1 MENKQSKSGKFIAII
16 AMFALYGMC
25 GFVTFLAAPAG
36 DIWKYQPGLEGSNAL
51 GMMGLLMNFAPYL
64 FFGVIAGNLLLKLG
78 YKKMALLAV
87 GSGLTGI
94 LLQWASS
101 VFWVGKVF
109 GGFPANWFIYLVG
122 AFISG
127 ISNCF
132 LNTVINPMLNTL
144 GGGGLNGNRLN
155 LGGGTFQGICMAAC
169 PVLIGSFVPDAKTAQ
184 FSQIGM
190 VLLIAAAVF
199 AIAFIIIAFTP
210 IENPVARPSNLTFER
225 SPLAFRHCLLGVIGI
240 FLYMGIESGIGAEL
254 KQWLS
259 DSARSPLLNDVV
271 YGKDIDLGVIAGNAM
286 GLFALMMLIG
296 RLIGTVVGGKVS
308 PRAMLI
314 FVSGFGVIC
323 VSLGMFFS
331 DSTAIT
337 LPLFA
342 KTKFIMTKLPIGALF
357 FILCGLCASVM
368 WGVIFNLS
376 VEGLGK
382 YTEQASGLFMMM
394 VVGGGIL
401 PTIMGKIANVSFMAS
416 FVIPLGCFIYL
427 FIYAMFFTKNVN
439 TDIKVD

>member
-1 MENKQSKSGKFIAII
+1 MSNQENKGGNLLAIFV
-16 AMFALYGMC
+16 MFALYGMC

-36 DIWKYQPGLEGSNAL
+36 DIWKYQPGLAGSNAL
-51 GMMGLLMNFAPYL
+51 GMMGLLMNFTPYL
-64 FFGVIAGNLLLKLG
+64 FFGVISGNLLLKLG

-87 GSGLTGI
+87 GSGLAGI

-101 VFWVGKVF
+101 VFLVGQQL

-122 AFISG
+122 AFVSG

-144 GGGGLNGNRLN
+144 GGGGLRGNRLN

-169 PVLIGSFVPDAKTAQ
+169 PVLIGSFVPDAATAK
-184 FSQIGM
+184 FSDIGA
-190 VLLIAAAVF
+190 VLLAAAAVF
-199 AIAFIIIAFTP
+199 AAAFVVIACLP
-210 IENPVARPSNLTFER
+210 IQNPTQRPANLTFER

-259 DSARSPLLNDVV
+259 DPKVSPLLNKEV
-271 YGKDIDLGVIAGNAM
+271 YGTLDLGVVAGNAM
-286 GLFALMMLIG
+286 GLFGLMMLVG
-296 RLIGTVVGGKVS
+296 RLLGTIFGGKVS
-308 PRAMLI
+308 PRAMLLT
-314 FVSGFGVIC
+314 VSLLGVVF
-323 VSLGMFFS
+323 VSLGMALG
-331 DSTAIT
+331 DSSAVT

-342 KTKFIMTKLPIGALF
+342 KTKFVMTKLPVGALF

-382 YTEQASGLFMMM
+382 YTEKAAGLFMMM

-416 FVIPLGCFIYL
+416 FVIPLVCFAYL
-427 FIYAMFFTKNVN
+427 FVYALAFTKNVN

>member
-1 MENKQSKSGKFIAII
+1 MSSPEKKGGNLIGILT
-16 AMFALYGMC
+16 MFALYGMC

-36 DIWKYQPGLEGSNAL
+36 DIWKYQPGLAGSNAL
-51 GMMGLLMNFAPYL
+51 GMMGLLMNFTPYL

-101 VFWVGKVF
+101 VFLVGKMA

-122 AFISG
+122 AFVSG
-127 ISNCF
+127 VSNCF

-144 GGGGLNGNRLN
+144 GGGGLKGNRLN

-169 PVLIGSFVPDAKTAQ
+169 PVLIGSFVPDAATAK
-184 FSQIGM
+184 FADIGA
-190 VLLIAAAVF
+190 VLLVAAAVF
-199 AIAFIIIAFTP
+199 AVSLVVIAFLPIA
-210 IENPVARPSNLTFER
+210 NPAARPANLTFER

-240 FLYMGIESGIGAEL
+240 FLYMGIESGVGAEL

-259 DSARSPLLNDVV
+259 DPQISPLLDTEV
-271 YGKDIDLGVIAGNAM
+271 YGNVELGVVAGNAM
-286 GLFALMMLIG
+286 GLFGLMMLVG
-296 RLIGTVVGGKVS
+296 RLLGTIFGGKVS
-308 PRAMLI
+308 PRAMLLT
-314 FVSGFGVIC
+314 VSGLGVVC
-323 VSLGMFFS
+323 VSLGMLLGA
-331 DSTAIT
+331 DSVVT

-342 KTKFIMTKLPIGALF
+342 KTKFVMTRLPIGALF

-382 YTEQASGLFMMM
+382 YTEKASGLFMMM

-401 PTIMGKIANVSFMAS
+401 PTIMGKIANVNFMAS
-416 FVIPLGCFIYL
+416 FAIPLVCFIYL
-427 FIYAMFFTKNVN
+427 LVYALFFTKNVN

>member
-1 MENKQSKSGKFIAII
+1 MSSQEKKGGNLIGILT
-16 AMFALYGMC
+16 MFALYGMC

-36 DIWKYQPGLEGSNAL
+36 DIWKYQPGLAGSNAL
-51 GMMGLLMNFAPYL
+51 GMMGLLMNFTPYL

-87 GSGLTGI
+87 GSGLAGI

-101 VFWVGKVF
+101 VFLVDQTL

-122 AFISG
+122 AFVSG
-127 ISNCF
+127 VSNCF

-144 GGGGLNGNRLN
+144 GGGGLKGNRLN

-169 PVLIGSFVPDAKTAQ
+169 PVLIGSFVPDAATAK
-184 FSQIGM
+184 FSQIGA
-190 VLLIAAAVF
+190 VLLVAAAVF
-199 AIAFIIIAFTP
+199 AVSLVVIAFLP
-210 IENPVARPSNLTFER
+210 IENPAARPTNLVFER

-240 FLYMGIESGIGAEL
+240 FLYMGIESGVGAEL

-259 DSARSPLLNDVV
+259 DPQISPLLNTEV
-271 YGKDIDLGVIAGNAM
+271 YGNVELGVVAGNAM
-286 GLFALMMLIG
+286 GLFGLMMLVG
-296 RLIGTVVGGKVS
+296 RLLGTIFGGKVS

-314 FVSGFGVIC
+314 TVSGLGVVC
-323 VSLGMFFS
+323 VSLGMCLGAS
-331 DSTAIT
+331 SAVT

-342 KTKFIMTKLPIGALF
+342 KTQFVMTKLPIGALF

-394 VVGGGIL
+394 VVGGGIMPL
-401 PTIMGKIANVSFMAS
+401 IQDFIAKHVGYMAS
-416 FVIPLGCFIYL
+416 YWLVIAMLAYILYYALLGC
-427 FIYAMFFTKNVN
+427 KNVN
-439 TDIKVD
+439 KDIPVD

>member
-1 MENKQSKSGKFIAII
+1 MATQEKKGGNLIAIA

-36 DIWKYQPGLEGSNAL
+36 DIWKYQPGLAGSNAL
-51 GMMGLLMNFAPYL
+51 GMMGLLMNFTPYL

-78 YKKMALLAV
+78 YKRMALLAV
-87 GSGLTGI
+87 GSGLAGI

-101 VFWVGKVF
+101 VFLVGKVL

-122 AFISG
+122 AFVSG

-144 GGGGLNGNRLN
+144 GGGGLKGNRLN

-169 PVLIGSFVPDAKTAQ
+169 PVLIGSFVPDAATAK
-184 FSQIGM
+184 FSQIGT
-190 VLLIAAAVF
+190 VLLVAAAVF
-199 AIAFIIIAFTP
+199 AVAFVIIAFTP
-210 IENPVARPSNLTFER
+210 IENPTARPANLTFER

-240 FLYMGIESGIGAEL
+240 FLYMGIESGIGAEI

-259 DSARSPLLNDVV
+259 DPKISPLLNTEV
-271 YGKDIDLGVIAGNAM
+271 YGTVDLGVVAGNAM
-286 GLFALMMLIG
+286 GLFGLMMLVG

-314 FVSGFGVIC
+314 TVSGLGVLC
-323 VSLGMFFS
+323 VALGMALGAS
-331 DSTAIT
+331 STIT

-342 KTKFIMTKLPIGALF
+342 KTKFVMTKLPIGALF

-382 YTEQASGLFMMM
+382 YTEKASGLFMMM

-427 FIYAMFFTKNVN
+427 LMYALFFTKNVN